1 MFVHMLLIL
10 LIILILSSLLLFI
23 VNKTACSKGK
33 TKIISSFKILNVLE
47 FKLKTEHIE
56 KDTNK

>member
-1 MFVHMLLIL
+1 MLLIL